1 MRLIKFPV
9 LVNGYLFSLNSQWLL
24 FKFTRN
30 KIDAYKYNAFMKEI
44 YDREHSRIDKYT

>member
-1 MRLIKFPV
+1 MVTFQIYP
-9 LVNGYLFSLNSQWLL
+9 
-24 FKFTRN
+24 N